1 MASRSL
7 NIVHLI
13 GNLTRDPEL
22 RFTPNGTAVCGMGL
36 ATNRYWTTD
45 SGEKKDEVEFHKITA
60 WAKLAELCNQLL
72 FKGRKIYIEGRL
84 QTRKWQDKQGVERY
98 STEIIADNMIILDNK
113 RQEGQPDSKPVVT
126 EKTKVN
132 QPAEE
137 APPEPPATEKK
148 K

>member
-22 RFTPNGTAVCGMGL
+22 RYTPKGTAVCGMGL
-36 ATNRYWTTD
+36 ATNRYWTTEQ
-45 SGEKKDEVEFHKITA
+45 GEKKDEVEFHKITV

-84 QTRKWQDKQGVERY
+84 QTRKWQDKQGIERY

-113 RQEGQPDSKPVVT
+113 RQEGQPGSQPIAGQPNVV
-126 EKTKVN
+126 KTVD
-132 QPAEE
+132 E
-137 APPEPPATEKK
+137 APPEPSAPEKK
-148 K
+148 